1 MPRPRSTK
9 RGRGILFT
17 LDLSAAI
24 LNEAIR
30 QRIGDISEALLEFPQ
45 GLVARNEDQRPTPH
59 PEQYVR
65 HPNNAKG
72 SACCGGG
79 DHHAPLASTCTFA
92 SNSINSSFPCPWPIK
107 PIPSSLH

>member
-45 GLVARNEDQRPTPH
+45 GLVARN
-59 PEQYVR
+59 
-65 HPNNAKG
+65 
-72 SACCGGG
+72 G